1 MNKNVYDHTINRL
14 YSINL
19 YMYFYLQRHAAKDV
33 DNGFIEKK
41 VHIFNMDVHKA
52 VNIFSMKLF
61 FKYIFIYFLNNKP
74 F

>member
-1 MNKNVYDHTINRL
+1 
-14 YSINL
+14 
-19 YMYFYLQRHAAKDV
+19 MYFYLQRHAAKDV